1 MFFVFV
7 FPEKKKAKNCDFPE
21 IQFPLTV
28 SLFSRTVKSDSPK
41 NVSSRFFLV
50 NQNHVVQQMQIDF
63 QMNDKT
69 VIMNRSVAEFI
80 LHYTLILY

>member
-41 NVSSRFFLV
+41 NV
-50 NQNHVVQQMQIDF
+50 
-63 QMNDKT
+63 KK
-69 VIMNRSVAEFI
+69 SVLFGESKSCSA
-80 LHYTLILY
+80 TNAD